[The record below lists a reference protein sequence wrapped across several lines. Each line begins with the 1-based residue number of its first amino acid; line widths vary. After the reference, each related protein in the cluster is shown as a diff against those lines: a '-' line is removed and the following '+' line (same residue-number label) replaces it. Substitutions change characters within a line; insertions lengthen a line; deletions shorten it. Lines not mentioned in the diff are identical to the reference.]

1 MQNNTIAA
9 AMPGFGTK
17 TILAAAVA
25 AVISTGA
32 LAASS
37 SGVLITPD
45 ATELN
50 SPVKGGEEANFE
62 GTRAY
67 LYAGNALAI
76 SMEGRDYGEN
86 AKVEGVK
93 SSYVQE
99 QAAGGA
105 DTLAIN
111 ALILEG
117 GTISGLVADPVKDAE
132 TSAVGG
138 SALAAVYSKSEG
150 NANALRVRVK
160 GTDFTGNAST
170 GQGGA
175 VYLEG
180 VEAAFTDSNFQ
191 NNTSSKEGGA
201 IYAKGGQVTLAAAN
215 ADVVISG
222 NKDASKNAGGFLY
235 AADAANVT
243 LDAAEGRTITIG
255 TAGESTDGLA
265 SYTTRDSHGTLRK
278 TGEGKV
284 VINSSMESWNNDI
297 THSCPN

>member
-1 MQNNTIAA
+1 M
-9 AMPGFGTK
+9 
-17 TILAAAVA
+17 A

-32 LAASS
+32 FAASS

-50 SPVKGGEEANFE
+50 SRE
-62 GTRAY
+62 GAVRKPLLKAPAPT
-67 LYAGNALAI
+67 
-76 SMEGRDYGEN
+76 SMRERPRHLDGRRDYGEN

-93 SSYVQE
+93 SSYVQNRLR
-99 QAAGGA
+99 AVPA
-105 DTLAIN
+105 LAIN

-117 GTISGLVADPVKDAE
+117 RHHLGPRRRPGQDAE

-180 VEAAFTDSNFQ
+180 VGTAFTDSNFQ
-191 NNTSSKEGGA
+191 NNTSS
-201 IYAKGGQVTLAAAN
+201 
-215 ADVVISG
+215 
-222 NKDASKNAGGFLY
+222 
-235 AADAANVT
+235 
-243 LDAAEGRTITIG
+243 EGRRCDLREGRSGDPRRGERRRRHLREQGRFRRMPAASSTPPTPRTSPWTPPKAAITIG

-265 SYTTRDSHGTLRK
+265 STRPASHGTLRRQVR
-278 TGEGKV
+278 GKV